1 MWCLKHLSNQHTQ
14 SIDSVFQSVVQIF
27 ILKSCAQAYNCLVK
41 FRNVQNAYA
50 ALHACRIG
58 CGMFFQTSDLVSRQV
73 VDWIEK
79 MILPTLKALP
89 EFAQQIPAF
98 AQLTSKL
105 KVPLSANERL
115 PEKLSESLQAIL
127 TAVDT
132 KDEES
137 PDKELWT
144 PESLC
149 F

>member
-1 MWCLKHLSNQHTQ
+1 
-14 SIDSVFQSVVQIF
+14 
-27 ILKSCAQAYNCLVK
+27 
-41 FRNVQNAYA
+41 
-50 ALHACRIG
+50 
-58 CGMFFQTSDLVSRQV
+58 MFFQTSDLVTRQV
-73 VDWIEK
+73 IDWIEK
-79 MILPTLKALP
+79 MMLPTLKALP

-98 AQLTSKL
+98 AQLPSKL
-105 KVPLSANERL
+105 KMPLSANEHL
-115 PEKLSESLQAIL
+115 PEKLSESLQATL